1 MNSENTQITLPPEL
15 LEPLAHW
22 WPEWVAQN
30 SLSDLDEERLQIAC
44 GLSVFVSQTCQR
56 NSSLVIDIVQ
66 AGYLR
71 LELDTSAISDLAE
84 RLVGEFSST
93 EEMSAGLRR
102 LRRAVAFILAV
113 RDLAGVA
120 SLEEVTQGMSELA
133 ALVLEQALEYLWQR
147 QCIELGAPQDSA
159 GNPMRMFVL
168 GLGKLGGKEL
178 NFSSDIDLIFAYPED
193 GELPSTGAEGSSMAH
208 QTFFERLSQSLIT
221 SLHKITSD
229 GQVFRVDMR
238 LRPYGG
244 SGPVILS
251 MPATI
256 RYYTTR
262 GRDWERYALV
272 KARVVAGDKE
282 AAEEL
287 LNELRPFVFRRY
299 IDYGAI
305 NEIRRMKRMI
315 SEQLDRKGKAFNVK
329 LGLGGIREIEF
340 FVQAFQIV
348 HAGRDAELR
357 TPYLSVAIAM
367 LKERKLVPD
376 QDLDEMVRGYLF
388 LRRLEHRL
396 QIYRDEQTH
405 TLSVKP
411 EVQLVIAV
419 AMGFPDY
426 SSLVKQLDLVTTL
439 VHGYFDDLFGED
451 EQLESET
458 LDWQRFWE
466 STDNKSEGMKDT
478 ALEFLQRQGFDDA
491 EHAFALIFGYRE
503 GRLYR
508 PLTGTA
514 QARVDRLIPEALT
527 EIARTSH
534 PETTLRR
541 FIGLLERIAARS
553 TYVALLCENP
563 DALKQLIQL
572 LAQSEW
578 AARWVANYPAILDS
592 LLVPMDMVELQDRE
606 YLKAR
611 FEKAVD
617 LLAESDLERALDALR
632 EAHHSR
638 TLRVAAG
645 FLAGRLNVVEAGS
658 ALSLQ
663 ADTALEVALEMSQ
676 MLLHS
681 DLGSACA
688 SGESLPIGVLAYG
701 KLGSRELGYGSDLDI
716 VLIYDELRVLDI
728 TEANVEDGQQSV
740 AAEVYFAKLCQ
751 KLVFLLTTTTSA
763 GRLYEIDM
771 RLRPSGQSGLLVT
784 TVKSFRK
791 YQMEKAQLWEHHA
804 LARSRV
810 AIGDDK
816 LRKRITE
823 IRNEALTLPRTK
835 PEVLQHMI
843 DMRKRMRKEHD
854 KSSDELFDLKQG
866 SGGLVDIE
874 FIAQAAVLVCANDY
888 PDLLGEHTTPSLLL
902 AAADCEFLSNDVALD
917 LASIYQ
923 DYLTIEHRYKLTNK
937 PAYVPCD
944 QVQKFR
950 NSVEF
955 AWQTLL

>member
-1 MNSENTQITLPPEL
+1 LSSPNTQIKLPPEL
-15 LEPLAHW
+15 IEPQAHW

-30 SLSDLDEERLQIAC
+30 SLSNLDAEMLEIAC

-56 NSSLVIDIVQ
+56 NTSLVIDIVQ

-71 LELDTSAISDLAE
+71 LELDVSAINNLAE
-84 RLVGEFSST
+84 MLMGEFNAT
-93 EEMSAGLRR
+93 EEMNAGLRR

-120 SLEEVTQGMSELA
+120 SLEEVTQGMSDLA
-133 ALVLEQALEYLWQR
+133 ALVLDRALEHLWR
-147 QCIELGAPQDSA
+147 LQCTELGVPEDSS
-159 GNPMRMFVL
+159 GQPMRMFVL
-168 GLGKLGGKEL
+168 GLGKLGGREL

-193 GELPSTGAEGSSMAH
+193 GELPLDGIESSSMVH

-272 KARVVAGDKE
+272 KARAIAGDKE

-287 LNELRPFVFRRY
+287 LNDLRPFVYRRY

-329 LGLGGIREIEF
+329 LGRGGIREIEF

-357 TPYLSVAIAM
+357 TPFLSVAISE
-367 LKERKLVPD
+367 LKKRKMVPN
-376 QDLDEMVRGYLF
+376 QDLDEMMSAYLF

-405 TLSVKP
+405 TLSDKL

-419 AMGFPDY
+419 AMGCPDY
-426 SSLVKQLDLVTTL
+426 ASLLEELDEVTTR

-451 EQLESET
+451 EQLDSEA

-466 STDNKSEGMKDT
+466 STDDKSGGMKDT
-478 ALEFLQRQGFDDA
+478 ALNFLSGQGFVDV

-503 GRLYR
+503 GRFYR

-514 QARVDRLIPEALT
+514 QARVDRLIPEALV
-527 EIARTSH
+527 EIVRTSD
-534 PETTLRR
+534 PEATLRR
-541 FIGLLERIAARS
+541 FISLLERIAARS

-563 DALKQLIQL
+563 DALQQLIQL
-572 LAQSEW
+572 IAQSEW
-578 AARWVANYPAILDS
+578 AASWIANYPAILDS
-592 LLVPMDMVELQDRE
+592 LLVPMAMVDLQDPE
-606 YLKAR
+606 YLRAR
-611 FEKAVD
+611 FEDAAK
-617 LLAESDLERALDALR
+617 LLAENDLERALDALR

-638 TLRVAAG
+638 TLRIAAG
-645 FLAGRLNVVEAGS
+645 FLAGSVSVVEAGS
-658 ALSLQ
+658 ALALQ
-663 ADTALEVALEMSQ
+663 ADTALEVALEMAQ
-676 MLLHS
+676 TLLQG

-716 VLIYDELRVLDI
+716 VLIYDELRVLEN
-728 TEANVEDGQQSV
+728 TEAYIEEGQQSV

-816 LRKRITE
+816 LRQRITE
-823 IRNEALTLPRTK
+823 IRKEALTLRRTK
-835 PEVLQHMI
+835 SGVLQHMI

-854 KSSDELFDLKQG
+854 KSTDELFDLKQG

-874 FIAQAAVLVCANDY
+874 FIAQAAVLVHAKKY
-888 PDLLGEHTTPSLLL
+888 PDLLEEHTTPSLLL
-902 AAADCEFLSNDVALD
+902 AAADCEFLDKDVALG
-917 LASIYQ
+917 LASIYK

-937 PAYVPCD
+937 PAYVPRD
-944 QVQKFR
+944 EVQKFR